1 MQFLKN
7 LDRASSDAMDAG
19 EDYLEQGIRYY
30 KLKIFQI
37 LAGNLAIISKMAIIG
52 GILFLGILLMAVAAS
67 FAFGELLES
76 TALGFV
82 VVAGF
87 LLLLALIIYLGRKE
101 IIDRK
106 VLNTMSKTF
115 FDDRDEHI

>member
-7 LDRASSDAMDAG
+7 LDRASFDAMDAG
-19 EDYLEQGIRYY
+19 EDFLEQGVRYY
-30 KLKIFQI
+30 KLKAFQI

-52 GILFLGILLMAVAAS
+52 GIMFLGVLLLAVAGAL
-67 FAFGELLES
+67 ALGELLES
-76 TALGFV
+76 NTLGFA

-87 LLLLALIIYLGRKE
+87 LFLVALIIYLGRKE

-106 VLNTMSKTF
+106 VLNVMSKTF
-115 FDDRDEHI
+115 FDDSDDEI